1 MTELESV
8 LFCAITVLVVVNFY
22 LQHKFDQ
29 AVSDRRYL
37 KGVIFDV
44 AHRLK
49 KLSLDNDGDVIVAP
63 VVQQNKEVPP

>member
-1 MTELESV
+1 MTELETIQ
-8 LFCAITVLVVVNFY
+8 LIALCALLVMNFL
-22 LQHKFDQ
+22 LQRKCDQ

-49 KLSLDNDGDVIVAP
+49 KLSLDNDGAVIVAP
-63 VVQQNKEVPP
+63 VVQETTQ